1 MMDKFYYKVH
11 HKQPVPDQKVGP
23 EKQVKQSDSKEILC
37 PEKQVKQSGSK
48 EISLCNINICIMTCD
63 RSPSYL
69 DSTLATLFAAGQEIY
84 SIRGINLIADAVD
97 LSFLRRYV
105 CLCNSSIRVEGLTSK
120 QASYCA
126 TVHKRVRFNV
136 GLHRCLQFGLEYGVL
151 VLEDDVLI
159 KPGMLHWMMLALEE
173 MDKDGIKHYILSLN
187 TRGREFVDEP
197 AFRRGEFYTSYP
209 LGSPFYGSQA
219 IFYSPKVAKE
229 FGPYLKKNGIR
240 PDGTTDLGGDELLR
254 SFLCETSLT
263 WNSGAYAT
271 VYAQAEH
278 IGEVSTGLGGR
289 DYWNSKS
296 FYVPSFPASVR
307 VKSPI

>member
-1 MMDKFYYKVH
+1 MDKFYYKVH
-11 HKQPVPDQKVGP
+11 HEYFKQPSMPDQKVDP
-23 EKQVKQSDSKEILC
+23 EKQVKQSDSKEI
-37 PEKQVKQSGSK
+37 
-48 EISLCNINICIMTCD
+48 SLCNISICIMTCD

-84 SIRGINLIADAVD
+84 STRGVSLIVDAVD

-105 CLCNSSIRVEGLTSK
+105 CLCNSPIRVEGLTSR

-126 TVHKRVRFNV
+126 TVKHRRVRFNV

-229 FGPYLKKNGIR
+229 FGFYLKKNGIR
-240 PDGTTDLGGDELLR
+240 PDGSTDLGGDELLR

-263 WNSGAYAT
+263 GNSGAYAT

-278 IGEVSTGLGGR
+278 VGEVSTGLGGR

-296 FYVPSFPASVR
+296 FYVPNVPASVR
-307 VKSPI
+307 IKNPI